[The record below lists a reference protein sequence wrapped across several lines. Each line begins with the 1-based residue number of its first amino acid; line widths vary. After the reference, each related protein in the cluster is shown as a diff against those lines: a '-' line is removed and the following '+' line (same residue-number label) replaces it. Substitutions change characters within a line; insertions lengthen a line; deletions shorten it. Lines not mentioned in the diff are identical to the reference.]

1 MRSVAQAVET
11 IIEQK
16 PFIQEALSK
25 GIVNNAALAEEIKP
39 QIEKELKKTIKF
51 SAVNMAIRRLAEKLK
66 ETFVVKAKFNQE
78 SDLTVKS
85 NLIEIVI
92 YKTPEIQEQ
101 IKKIYDI
108 VDFKKG
114 DFLTVTQG
122 LYEIMVI
129 VNHKHEEEIK
139 ALFSQQSIRQ
149 VVKNLSSL
157 TIALSEEAIE
167 TIGLFYQATRA
178 LNWENINII
187 DIVSTYTEMTYILK
201 EEDVSR
207 GFEALKKLISN
218 NNHA

>member
-129 VNHKHEEEIK
+129 VNHKHEEKIK

-201 EEDVSR
+201 EEDTAR
-207 GFEALKKLISN
+207 GFETLKRLLSN
-218 NNHA
+218 HT